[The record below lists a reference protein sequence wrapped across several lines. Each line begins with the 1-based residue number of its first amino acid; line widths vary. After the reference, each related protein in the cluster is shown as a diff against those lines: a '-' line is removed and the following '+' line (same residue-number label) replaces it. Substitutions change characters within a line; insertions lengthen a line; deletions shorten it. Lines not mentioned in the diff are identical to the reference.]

1 MKKFSRLISILTAV
15 LILISSITVT
25 AFAAETITE
34 TTVIKSGR
42 TYEIGSYRDL
52 ETLSVLVN
60 ENAYNCAGATFVL
73 TNDIEINTEDSE
85 SKVLFMSFPD
95 FRGTFNGNGH
105 SIKGLYIKGC
115 GLFESLTN
123 ATVTNLK
130 LVDAYIT
137 MEDESS
143 YPVGGIAGQINKST
157 ISFCTFKGTVIN
169 GGDYTGGIAG
179 RVLNGSKIS
188 NCKNHGVIF
197 GKNYVGG
204 IAGLADVKTTVE
216 RCFNYGATYGTG
228 ADKKG
233 TLNFE
238 RPTRDIQTG
247 QCGYSVNYVLYNKT
261 GLLVLSGTGGT
272 KDYITGVS
280 SSVFAENEQIKYV
293 IVEEGITTIGDFLF
307 ESCKNLEYILLPES
321 IKSIGMGAFIECNS
335 LREMKISDKITSIG
349 EGNPA
354 TVAMFGFSFSPFG
367 GCNQMMSFD
376 VDKSNPNYS
385 IGENGELYNKD
396 KTKLV
401 AYPSGNVSKSFVIP
415 NTVTEILMGAI
426 YGNTYLEEIY
436 VPKSVK
442 KAGWMS
448 IMGCYGLKDIY
459 YDSTEENW
467 RKLNTSDK
475 AFVGIFYLP
484 KTATVHCTVCE
495 HEKTEKGETVEPT
508 CRYEGYTVYK
518 CVECGHK
525 FHSDYVN
532 ALPHKFVYDESLTA
546 STAHEEGEIMERCE
560 NCNVLRK
567 VKIEKMLAGY
577 NTDAEY
583 ISGLNA
589 GTSVDSFN
597 SELSTA
603 GFASFEINSTDDALI
618 GTSSNVTF
626 TYDDGNVESYE
637 VILFGDVNGDGWYD
651 GQDAV
656 TVNMIANGMLTREQ
670 VGDAAYKAADCNHD
684 GVIDE
689 KDVEILNRA
698 GVLLASIDQSKSNE
712 ELVETSAAYGEYLC
726 LIDQNEIPSQE
737 PSDEPIV
744 EPTNPAEESNLWNI
758 VITFIT
764 NIIKY
769 VFSGIKLW

>member
-1 MKKFSRLISILTAV
+1 MKKFSRLISILTAA
-15 LILISSITVT
+15 LILVSSITVT
-25 AFAAETITE
+25 AFAAEAITE
-34 TTVIKSGR
+34 TTAIKSGR

-73 TNDIEINTEDSE
+73 TNDIEINTADSD

-238 RPTRDIQTG
+238 RPARDIQTG
-247 QCGYSVNYVLYNKT
+247 QCGSSVNYVLYNKT
-261 GLLVLSGTGGT
+261 GLLVLSGTGAT
-272 KDYITGVS
+272 KDYVTAVS
-280 SSVFAENEQIKYV
+280 SSVFAGNEQVKYV
-293 IVEEGITTIGDFLF
+293 IIEEGITTIGDFLF

-321 IKSIGMGAFIECNS
+321 LTTIGMGAFMECSS

-349 EGNPA
+349 EAHSSISKMLRVNI
-354 TVAMFGFSFSPFG
+354 SPYA
-367 GCNQMMSFD
+367 GCTQMMSFD

-396 KTKLV
+396 KTKLIG
-401 AYPSGNVSKSFVIP
+401 YPSGNVSKSFVVP
-415 NTVTEILMGAI
+415 ETVIELSMFAI
-426 YGNTYLEEIY
+426 SSNEFLEELYI
-436 VPKSVK
+436 PKSVK
-442 KAGWMS
+442 KTSAYS
-448 IMGCYGLKDIY
+448 IGFCENLKNIY

-467 RKLNTSDK
+467 EKLNSK
-475 AFVGIFYLP
+475 NASLNAFYLP
-484 KTATVHCTVCE
+484 ETATVHCTVCE

-737 PSDEPIV
+737 PSDEPIE

>member
-1 MKKFSRLISILTAV
+1 MKKFSRLISILTAA

-25 AFAAETITE
+25 AFAAEAITE
-34 TTVIKSGR
+34 TTAIKSGR

-60 ENAYNCAGATFVL
+60 ENAYNCAGATFIL
-73 TNDIEINTEDSE
+73 TNDIEINTADSD

-169 GGDYTGGIAG
+169 GGDYTGGFAG

-238 RPTRDIQTG
+238 RPARDIQTG
-247 QCGYSVNYVLYNKT
+247 QCGSSVNYVLYNKT
-261 GLLVLSGTGGT
+261 GLLVLSGTGAT
-272 KDYITGVS
+272 KDYVTAVS
-280 SSVFAENEQIKYV
+280 SSVFAGNEQVKYV
-293 IVEEGITTIGDFLF
+293 IIEEGITTIGDFLF

-321 IKSIGMGAFIECNS
+321 LTTIGMGAFMECSS

-349 EGNPA
+349 EAHSSISKMLRVNI
-354 TVAMFGFSFSPFG
+354 SPYA
-367 GCNQMMSFD
+367 GCTQMMSFD

-396 KTKLV
+396 KTKLIG
-401 AYPSGNVSKSFVIP
+401 YPSGNVSKSFVVP
-415 NTVTEILMGAI
+415 ETVIEFSMFAI
-426 YGNTYLEEIY
+426 SSNEFLEELYI
-436 VPKSVK
+436 PKSVK
-442 KAGWMS
+442 KTSAYS
-448 IMGCYGLKDIY
+448 ICFCENLKNIY

-467 RKLNTSDK
+467 EKLNSK
-475 AFVGIFYLP
+475 NASLNAFYLP
-484 KTATVHCTVCE
+484 GTATVHCTVCE

-618 GTSSNVTF
+618 GTSSNVIF

-737 PSDEPIV
+737 PLDEPIE

>member
-1 MKKFSRLISILTAV
+1 MKKFSRLISILTAA

-25 AFAAETITE
+25 AFAAEAITE
-34 TTVIKSGR
+34 TTAIKSGR

-73 TNDIEINTEDSE
+73 TNDIEINTADSD

-238 RPTRDIQTG
+238 RTARDIQTG
-247 QCGYSVNYVLYNKT
+247 QCGSSVNYVLYNKT
-261 GLLVLSGTGGT
+261 GLLVLSGTGAT
-272 KDYITGVS
+272 KDYVTAVS
-280 SSVFAENEQIKYV
+280 SSVFAGNEQVKYV
-293 IVEEGITTIGDFLF
+293 IIEEGITTIGDFLF

-321 IKSIGMGAFIECNS
+321 LTTIGMGAFMECSS

-349 EGNPA
+349 EAHSSISKMLRVNI
-354 TVAMFGFSFSPFG
+354 SPYA
-367 GCNQMMSFD
+367 GCTQMMSFD
-376 VDKSNPNYS
+376 VDKSNQNYS

-396 KTKLV
+396 KTKLIG
-401 AYPSGNVSKSFVIP
+401 YPSGNVSKSFVVP
-415 NTVTEILMGAI
+415 ETVIEFSMFAI
-426 YGNTYLEEIY
+426 SSNEFLEELYI
-436 VPKSVK
+436 PKSVK
-442 KAGWMS
+442 KTSAYS
-448 IMGCYGLKDIY
+448 ICFCENLKNIY

-467 RKLNTSDK
+467 EKLNSK
-475 AFVGIFYLP
+475 NASLNAFYLP
-484 KTATVHCTVCE
+484 GTATVHCTVCE

-618 GTSSNVTF
+618 GTSSNVIF

-737 PSDEPIV
+737 PSDEPIE